1 MTTVGSTTTDDGSF
15 GPDDFSDGESST
27 ITSESQLGSLSSRD
41 TIHLGHQHDATN
53 NDSSNNDIDRHH
65 AYGGET
71 SNQPHFHNI
80 DNNERVTDSSV
91 PTKQNAYLSLTVT
104 NSSATSSTKSSSSEE
119 KPNQRGNCHAQEEDE
134 EEEDDHSQC
143 TTERF
148 FIVKS
153 TYPKYSKW
161 DSTDPEI
168 AESERRAK
176 TIHEIMPPITGF
188 ESGFQAEYE
197 ARRVRNECE
206 AFRGACA
213 PLDDDGEF
221 SEFEDD
227 YHFNSF
233 DEPPWDSEVLE
244 ECDREEEVII
254 DCMTLKQYK
263 QKLEEKASDEE
274 YIEYMDKEFKC
285 EETLQIYEC
294 KLRVQDSGY
303 DAYYSYPTAQP
314 WDIKAEMEVRESI
327 NHQKDAERKMRPEID
342 CVKSF
347 MFKGR
352 QYGMFGYLLESC
364 YHCDYDSDDVRCD
377 RRELQ
382 MCALLRHLQASKSLR
397 ELFIQLNTHVPDNQ
411 LQRHKLVKYAHVVN
425 GTFIQKLVYVAPHLD
440 QLRVL
445 SFGPNITLYPRALE
459 AISKCLPSL
468 ERLDISFALSMEFAP
483 QGDDE
488 VTKYYPYENPL
499 LACVTE
505 LDRLNRLD
513 LGFEMVDFRYTDSN
527 GRKRSVKKSRISC
540 LISEVALQEIRETII
555 DVGGIVTETHTTK
568 PPPWEEEESDK
579 RTRALQEMIMDPQ
592 LDNDIRETAMEKY
605 QELEEFLKETSNATN
620 DQQHQSNFELLL
632 EASDRCNA
640 IEEARLH
647 EQQQQQ
653 RSPPAKD
660 TLVEGESLSAIAISE
675 TSDNVGA
682 TDPQVGRH
690 VNDEDIYAIDDVEE
704 QPSTP
709 NSKKRISNVTVDDAA
724 NSKRFCV

>member
-1 MTTVGSTTTDDGSF
+1 MTTIGSTTTDDGSF

-27 ITSESQLGSLSSRD
+27 ITSESQQGSLSSRD
-41 TIHLGHQHDATN
+41 TIHLGHQHDD
-53 NDSSNNDIDRHH
+53 NDRDHH
-65 AYGGET
+65 QACGVDT
-71 SNQPHFHNI
+71 SNQTHFRNI
-80 DNNERVTDSSV
+80 DNNERVTDSSA
-91 PTKQNAYLSLTVT
+91 PMKHNGTDAYLSLTVT
-104 NSSATSSTKSSSSEE
+104 NSSAASSAKSSSSSEE
-119 KPNQRGNCHAQEEDE
+119 KSIQRVNCRTREDD
-134 EEEDDHSQC
+134 EEEDDDSQC

-176 TIHEIMPPITGF
+176 TIHEIVPPNAGF
-188 ESGFQAEYE
+188 ESEFHAEFE
-197 ARRVRNECE
+197 ARKVRNECE

-213 PLDDDGEF
+213 PLDDGGEF

-254 DCMTLKQYK
+254 DCMTLKQFN
-263 QKLEEKASDEE
+263 QKLEEKTSDEE

-285 EETLQIYEC
+285 EETLQVYEC
-294 KLRVQDSGY
+294 KLRVRDSGCS
-303 DAYYSYPTAQP
+303 AYYSYPTAQP
-314 WDIKAEMEVRESI
+314 WDIKAEMEVREST
-327 NHQKDAERKMRPEID
+327 NHQKDAARKMRPEIE

-352 QYGMFGYLLESC
+352 QHGVFGYLLESC
-364 YHCDYDSDDVRCD
+364 HHCDYDNEDVSCD
-377 RRELQ
+377 RQEVQ
-382 MCALLRHLQASKSLR
+382 MYGLLRHLQAAKSLR
-397 ELFIQLNTHVPDNQ
+397 ELFIQLNRVVPDNL
-411 LQRHKLVKYAHVVN
+411 LQRHKLVQYAHVVN
-425 GTFIQKLVYVAPHLD
+425 KTFIHKLVYVAPHLD

-483 QGDDE
+483 QGDDD

-505 LDRLNRLD
+505 LDRLHRLD
-513 LGFEMVDFRYTDSN
+513 LGFEMVDFRYTDSK

-540 LISEVALQEIRETII
+540 LISEVALQEIRETLF

-579 RTRALQEMIMDPQ
+579 RMRALQEMMMDPQ
-592 LDNDIRETAMEKY
+592 LDNAIRETAMEKY
-605 QELEEFLKETSNATN
+605 QELKEYLMETSNVP
-620 DQQHQSNFELLL
+620 DDRQHQSNLELLL
-632 EASDRCNA
+632 EASGRCNA

-647 EQQQQQ
+647 EQQQHQKQ

-660 TLVEGESLSAIAISE
+660 AIVERESSSAIAISE
-675 TSDNVGA
+675 TSDNVG
-682 TDPQVGRH
+682 TDPHVDTH
-690 VNDEDIYAIDDVEE
+690 VNDEDIHTINDVEE

-709 NSKKRISNVTVDDAA
+709 NSKKRISNVTVDDAV
-724 NSKRFCV
+724 NSKRFCL